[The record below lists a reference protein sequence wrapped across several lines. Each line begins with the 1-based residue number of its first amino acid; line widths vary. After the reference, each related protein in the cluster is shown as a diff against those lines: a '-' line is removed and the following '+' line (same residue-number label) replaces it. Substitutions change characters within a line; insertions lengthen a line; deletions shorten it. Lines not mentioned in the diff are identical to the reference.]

1 MDILYPVLLVATIGL
16 IIGLGLSLAS
26 TFMAVPVDP
35 RKEELTEAMAGVNCG
50 ACGYPS
56 CEAYASVLAE
66 GTESNTTLCS
76 PGGQATAVAVASIL
90 GKEAG
95 NMRLRAA
102 VNRCQGSTRF
112 TDTRADY
119 RGVST
124 CVAMAQLQNGNTSCE
139 YGCLGL
145 ADCVRE
151 CPYDA
156 IYMDHGVARVNPY
169 TCKACEIC
177 VGVCPKNL
185 FTMIPIDE
193 LNATVLCM
201 NQDKGAATRK
211 QCTVGC
217 IGCGLCVK
225 ACQYEAIVVN
235 NNLAVIDPDKCTA
248 CGECI
253 PVCPTNS
260 ILMSPRD
267 TVPEIR
273 PHDGDLQ
280 TPAAVAEQR
289 RRAREA
295 KKAS

>member
-1 MDILYPVLLVATIGL
+1 MELFLPVLIVAGVGLLIGF
-16 IIGLGLSLAS
+16 GLSLAS
-26 TFMAVPVDP
+26 TFMAVPTDP
-35 RKEELTEAMAGVNCG
+35 RMEELTEAMAGVNCG

-56 CEAYASVLAE
+56 CETYAEALAQGSE
-66 GTESNTTLCS
+66 NNTTLCS
-76 PGGQATAVAVASIL
+76 PGGQETAAAVASIL
-90 GKEAG
+90 GTEAG
-95 NMRLRAA
+95 SLRLMTA
-102 VNRCQGSTRF
+102 VTRCQGSSRF
-112 TDTRADY
+112 TEPRADY

-124 CVAMAQLQNGNTSCE
+124 CAAAAQLQNGHMSCE

-145 ADCVRE
+145 ADCVKA

-156 IYMDHGVARVNPY
+156 IYMDNDVARVNPY
-169 TCKACEIC
+169 TCRACEVC

-185 FTMIPIDE
+185 FTMIPADE

-201 NQDKGAATRK
+201 NKDKGAQTRK

-225 ACQYEAIVVN
+225 ACAYDAIAMK
-235 NNLAVIDPDKCTA
+235 NNLAVIDPGKCTA

-253 PVCPTNS
+253 PVCPTNC
-260 ILMSPRD
+260 IVMSPKD

-280 TPAAVAEQR
+280 TPAAVAAAR
-289 RRAREA
+289 AKAREA